1 MAKNFGPK
9 DIKKL
14 REMTDAG
21 MMDCKKALSES
32 DGNMDK
38 AVEWLRNQGLGAAAK
53 KAGKV
58 AAEGAVS
65 VKVDGSKAVIVE
77 INSQTDFVAQND
89 KFKAVLNDVVNHAF
103 DNNLA
108 DADAINAST
117 INGQSFEEY
126 LSLQVATIGEKL
138 VVRRSALINGD
149 ETTAVNGYVHAN
161 GQVAVIIEAKCDSAE
176 CAKTMTSALKD
187 VAMHAAAMSP
197 STLSFK
203 DFDAKFVEEETQGR
217 IVAIEKENEELSRL
231 GKTLKNIPLYI
242 SMSQLTD
249 EVMDKAKKVLED
261 ELRAEGKPE
270 KIWDR
275 ILPGKIARF
284 ISDNTTLDQ
293 EQCLLDQKFVMDD
306 SKTVAEYITDRAEQA
321 GGTAEITSFIRLEVG
336 EGIEVEEEDFA
347 AEVAKQMGS

>member
-1 MAKNFGPK
+1 MANFGPK

-21 MMDCKKALSES
+21 MMDCKKALKES
-32 DGNMDK
+32 DGDMDK
-38 AVEWLRNQGLGAAAK
+38 AVEWLRDQGMGAAAK

-58 AAEGAVS
+58 AAEGAIAI
-65 VKVDGSKAVIVE
+65 KVDDNRAAIVE

-89 KFKAVLNDVVNHAF
+89 KFKALLDEVITHAF

-108 DADAINAST
+108 DADAINNS
-117 INGQSFEEY
+117 IIDGQPFSEY

-138 VVRRSALINGD
+138 VVRRSALINAD
-149 ETTAVNGYVHAN
+149 ESTALNGYVHSNNQN
-161 GQVAVIIEAKCDSAE
+161 GVIVAAECDSAQTAE
-176 CAKTMTSALKD
+176 AMRSALRD

-197 STLSFK
+197 TTLSYK
-203 DFDAKFVEEETQGR
+203 DFDADFVEEETKGR

-231 GKTLKNIPLYI
+231 GKPLKNIPQYI

-249 EVMDKAKKVLED
+249 EVLAQAEADIKA
-261 ELRAEGKPE
+261 ELLAEGKPE
-270 KIWDR
+270 KILDR
-275 ILPGKIARF
+275 IIPGKLERF

-306 SKTVAEYITDRAEQA
+306 SKTVAEYIAEKAKAA
-321 GGTAEITSFIRLEVG
+321 GGSANITTFIRLEVG

-347 AEVAKQMGS
+347 AEVAKQMG

>member
-1 MAKNFGPK
+1 MANFGPK

-21 MMDCKKALSES
+21 MMDCKKALTES
-32 DGNMDK
+32 DGDMDK
-38 AVEWLRNQGLGAAAK
+38 AVEWLRDQGMGAAAK

-58 AAEGAVS
+58 AAEGAIAI
-65 VKVDGSKAVIVE
+65 KVDGSKAAIVE

-89 KFKAVLNDVVNHAF
+89 KFKALLGEVVEHAF
-103 DNNLA
+103 ESNLS

-117 INGQSFEEY
+117 IAGQAFSEY

-138 VVRRSALINGD
+138 VVRRSGLINAD
-149 ETTAVNGYVHAN
+149 ETTAVNGYVHSNNQN
-161 GQVAVIIEAKCDSAE
+161 GVIIEAKCDSTKTAE
-176 CAKTMTSALKD
+176 AMTAALRD

-203 DFDAKFVEEETQGR
+203 DFDADYVAEETQGR
-217 IVAIEKENEELSRL
+217 IVSIEKENEELTRL
-231 GKTLKNIPLYI
+231 GKPLKNIPQYI
-242 SMSQLTD
+242 SMAQLTD
-249 EVMDKAKKVLED
+249 EVLAQAEADIKA
-261 ELRAEGKPE
+261 ELLAEGKPE
-270 KIWDR
+270 KILDR
-275 ILPGKIARF
+275 IVPGKLERF

-306 SKTVAEYITDRAEQA
+306 SKTVAQYIEEKAKAA
-321 GGTAEITSFIRLEVG
+321 GGTAEITSFTRLEVG

-347 AEVAKQMGS
+347 AEVAKQMG